1 MTLFVFRMSL
11 KPQQLQELPIVRAL
25 LKNILMIDTPKHY
38 MVDTSTA
45 LFSRFSWHNITNDD
59 AKIKKKLQIAKKK
72 YTKRTVP
79 FVYIKIDKV
88 IYDK

>member
-1 MTLFVFRMSL
+1 
-11 KPQQLQELPIVRAL
+11 
-25 LKNILMIDTPKHY
+25 

-45 LFSRFSWHNITNDD
+45 LFSRFSWHNIPNDD

-79 FVYIKIDKV
+79 FVYISSGNLFRSLVSFQRILAGRLSRQLDKGTAEGGDGGKTTLLGNIV
-88 IYDK
+88 